1 MVDGMNITTIIA
13 VNAVLD
19 ALVLAAVFGITW
31 FVTAKLD
38 RPRAKVWRYE
48 PRRPLVG
55 LDERRA
61 A

>member
-1 MVDGMNITTIIA
+1 MNITTVIA
-13 VNAVLD
+13 INAVLD
-19 ALVLAAVFGITW
+19 ALVVVAVFGITW

-38 RPRAKVWRYE
+38 RPWSDVRRYE
-48 PRRPLVG
+48 PHRLID

>member
-1 MVDGMNITTIIA
+1 MNISTVIA

-19 ALVLAAVFGITW
+19 AFVVAAVFGITW

-38 RPRAKVWRYE
+38 RPWADVRLYE
-48 PRRPLVG
+48 PNRRLIG
-55 LDERRA
+55 LDEQRA

>member
-1 MVDGMNITTIIA
+1 MNITTVIA
-13 VNAVLD
+13 INAVLD
-19 ALVLAAVFGITW
+19 ALVVAAVFGITW

-38 RPRAKVWRYE
+38 PPWTDVRRYE
-48 PRRPLVG
+48 PRDLLD

>member
-1 MVDGMNITTIIA
+1 MNVTTVIA
-13 VNAVLD
+13 INAVLD
-19 ALVLAAVFGITW
+19 AFVVLAVFGITW

-38 RPRAKVWRYE
+38 RPGADIRRYK
-48 PRRPLVG
+48 PRWLTD

>member
-1 MVDGMNITTIIA
+1 MNITNVIA
-13 VNAVLD
+13 INAVLD
-19 ALVLAAVFGITW
+19 ALVVAAVFGITW

-38 RPRAKVWRYE
+38 RPRGAVRRYE
-48 PRRPLVG
+48 PRRLID

>member
-1 MVDGMNITTIIA
+1 MNITTVIA
-13 VNAVLD
+13 ILALLD
-19 ALVLAAVFGITW
+19 AFVVAAVFGIAW

-38 RPRAKVWRYE
+38 RPRAEVWGYE